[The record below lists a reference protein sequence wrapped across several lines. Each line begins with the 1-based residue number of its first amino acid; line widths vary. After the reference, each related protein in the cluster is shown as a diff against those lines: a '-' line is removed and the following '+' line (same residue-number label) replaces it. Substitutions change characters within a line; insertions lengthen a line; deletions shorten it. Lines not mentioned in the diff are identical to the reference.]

1 MTETGSNRKK
11 IMGGYLRRPK
21 FQDVLFLLG
30 VFLFTAV
37 MLLSLYPR
45 YQQDEIGRNFFL
57 YTVMLVPLIAAIYF
71 LVISFRSQIRKQDA
85 EITTSIRL
93 KIAVA
98 LIVVAILPSIPIIII
113 SNNMINTTIS
123 ELITGKTAVALEEAI
138 EMSQESLQDDI
149 EDMRYQLKLV
159 RFNII
164 QGVYSTGYYKRQYAE
179 FLGADNNPHYSILV
193 GHIISSSPFRN
204 NISFDTS
211 TVGKKQVEDVEQLKQ
226 FLSVADLGSD
236 VHVDRLFINGKTIIV
251 AHTLYGKNILA
262 MYQYI
267 SPDKTR
273 RLTLFEKTYGNYRQQ
288 EFLKPYFQTGVGIAL
303 ITISL
308 VIIMLAAIISFV
320 LSKSIS
326 RPAFELVDAAKQVAS
341 GDFSVKLY
349 RSEKDEM
356 TLLFNSFNR
365 MVEQLEHGR
374 RVMYQTQKLQ
384 AWRDIARKLVHE
396 IKNPLTPIRLSAER
410 IYRRYSEGHHDL
422 DAIVKQ
428 GTSTIVEEVNV
439 LMRLLSEFSR
449 FARLPEIQP
458 EYQSLNEIVE
468 NCVHFF
474 KGHENIHFIINLD
487 DSLPELYLD
496 RGLIRQA
503 LTNLIQNAIEA
514 SNDEGDIEVHTSY
527 IEDPDNK
534 MAKIVIRDYG
544 IGIEE
549 VDISNIFEPTFSK
562 KENGTGL
569 GLTIVEKIIIEHGGR
584 IYCQSEYGK
593 GSTFTIELPV

>member
-1 MTETGSNRKK
+1 M
-11 IMGGYLRRPK
+11 IGGYLRRPK

-30 VFLFTAV
+30 VFLFTAI

-57 YTVMLVPLIAAIYF
+57 YTVMLVPLVAAIYF
-71 LVISFRSQIRKQDA
+71 LVISFRHQIRKQDA

-98 LIVVAILPSIPIIII
+98 LIFVAILPSIPIIII
-113 SNNMINTTIS
+113 SNNMINTTIN
-123 ELITGKTAVALEEAI
+123 ELITGRTALALEEAI
-138 EMSQESLQDDI
+138 EMSQETLQDDI
-149 EDMRYQLKLV
+149 EDMRRELKLV
-159 RFNII
+159 RYNLIN
-164 QGVYSTGYYKRQYAE
+164 GAYSTEYFKRQYAA
-179 FLGADNNPHYSILV
+179 FLREGKSPYYRILV
-193 GHIISSSPFRN
+193 GYITSSSPFRN
-204 NISFDTS
+204 NISFDMS
-211 TVGKKQVEDVEQLKQ
+211 SVSEKKEDDVAQLKQ
-226 FLSVADLGSD
+226 FLSVTETGND
-236 VHVDRLFINGKTIIV
+236 VIVDRLSINGKTVIV
-251 AHTLYGKNILA
+251 ANTRYGNTLLVLYH
-262 MYQYI
+262 YI
-267 SPDKTR
+267 SPEKTQ
-273 RLTLFEKTYGNYRQQ
+273 RLALFEKTYGNYRQQ

-303 ITISL
+303 VTISL

-349 RSEKDEM
+349 RNEKDEM

-374 RVMYQTQKLQ
+374 KVMYQTQKLQ

-410 IYRRYSEGHHDL
+410 IYRRYTEGHDDL
-422 DAIVKQ
+422 DTIVRQ

-449 FARLPEIQP
+449 FARLPEIHP

-474 KGHENIHFIINLD
+474 RGHENIHFIVDMD
-487 DSLPELYLD
+487 DSLPELYID
-496 RGLIRQA
+496 RGLIRQS

-514 SNDEGDIEVHTSY
+514 SNDSGDIEVQTGY
-527 IEDPDNK
+527 VEDSDNK
-534 MAKIVIRDYG
+534 LARIVIRDYG
-544 IGIEE
+544 IGIEKE
-549 VDISNIFEPTFSK
+549 DLPDIFEPTFSK